1 MEREK
6 DTRTIEELLAAGD
19 ERCMTLLF
27 ERYYQP
33 LCAYAAR
40 YPLSMPEVE
49 DIVQEVF
56 ISFWENKRGRPF
68 TGSVRS
74 YLFGAVG
81 KAALQWIRDEG
92 KVYFEDVEA
101 HSDDF
106 WEDMFNREDAE
117 KREKLEEKVRAAV
130 EELSEQSRRVVK
142 ALVWEDK
149 SYKEVAEEMGISVNS
164 VKTYY
169 LRALLALRKM
179 LDPKS
184 LLLLVALLKRK
195 I

>member
-106 WEDMFNREDAE
+106 WED
-117 KREKLEEKVRAAV
+117 
-130 EELSEQSRRVVK
+130 
-142 ALVWEDK
+142 K